1 LEHQT
6 KQEVE
11 MKRFLTLSIAIVT
24 LLLAGISAEAQSR
37 FTQRD
42 YPGVT
47 DAYQSGLN
55 LYYKT
60 WSDLDQAQKRVV
72 PYPGDGYRFDVARG
86 HVDLLERTWQD
97 GSFDRSQLNDAIDD
111 VQFVLNINNVSAQDR
126 KALAGDLEQLRDL
139 RVRRFY

>member
-1 LEHQT
+1 
-6 KQEVE
+6 
-11 MKRFLTLSIAIVT
+11 MKRFLTLSIAIAT
-24 LLLAGISAEAQSR
+24 LLLAGISADAQSR

-42 YPGVT
+42 YPNVT

-60 WSDLDQAQKRVV
+60 WSDLDQAQKRVA

-86 HVDLLERTWQD
+86 HMDLLERTWQD
-97 GSFDRSQLNDAIDD
+97 GSFDDAIDD

-126 KALAGDLEQLRDL
+126 KALAGDLEQLRNL
-139 RVRRFY
+139 RVRSVY